1 MRLADWVSD
10 PLPEDSGRATLVGRV
25 WDAEA
30 GGPCAVAIRDGEAV
44 DITVAVPTMRD
55 LCEAD
60 DPAALVRS
68 VKGRSLGALADIL
81 TNTPR
86 EDRNAEKPWLL
97 APVDL
102 QAIKAAGV
110 TFVVSMLPPSE
121 ATLPTA
127 ALVALFGIAQL
138 AVALRVSLDAALFRR
153 LANDAA
159 AERLDVGAFDAA
171 MLALKLMRSGKAG
184 QPIAKRFA
192 GARRLLVIQG
202 AVLVL
207 QVVAA
212 IVGGSAVYFNWA

>member
-1 MRLADWVSD
+1 MTSAHQRAAQMLAAAADLLDQGAIINRLSIAV
-10 PLPEDSGRATLVGRV
+10 TV
-25 WDAEA
+25 
-30 GGPCAVAIRDGEAV
+30 VAIA
-44 DITVAVPTMRD
+44 
-55 LCEAD
+55 
-60 DPAALVRS
+60 
-68 VKGRSLGALADIL
+68 IL
-81 TNTPR
+81 
-86 EDRNAEKPWLL
+86 LL
-97 APVDL
+97 P
-102 QAIKAAGV
+102 
-110 TFVVSMLPPSE
+110 MLPPSE

-127 ALVALFGIAQL
+127 AIVALFGIAQL

>member
-1 MRLADWVSD
+1 MTSAHQRAAQMLAAAADLLDQGAIINRLSIAV
-10 PLPEDSGRATLVGRV
+10 TV
-25 WDAEA
+25 
-30 GGPCAVAIRDGEAV
+30 VAIA
-44 DITVAVPTMRD
+44 
-55 LCEAD
+55 
-60 DPAALVRS
+60 
-68 VKGRSLGALADIL
+68 IL
-81 TNTPR
+81 
-86 EDRNAEKPWLL
+86 LL
-97 APVDL
+97 P
-102 QAIKAAGV
+102 
-110 TFVVSMLPPSE
+110 MLPPSE